1 MKVILQEDVL
11 GLGEEGDVCEV
22 AAGYARNFLLRQKAA
37 VRYSTHA
44 VAQLEHHRDAIE
56 KRRADKRASAVS
68 LRDRLEAETLTFEMT
83 AGDTGKLFGSITN
96 AAIAAELESRGYEI
110 ERRRIEVPDH
120 SLKTIGEHEVR
131 LRLYESESANLKVI
145 ITGEGGSAAAAAAAS
160 DETDGGESEPAPE
173 GAADAAGSADAGAS
187 AESQASAEAAS
198 DEAAEP
204 VAD

>member
-37 VRYSTHA
+37 VPYSTHA

-56 KRRADKRASAVS
+56 KRKADKRASAVS

-110 ERRRIEVPDH
+110 DRRRIEVPDH

>member
-37 VRYSTHA
+37 VPYSTHA
-44 VAQLEHHRDAIE
+44 IAQLEHHRDAIE
-56 KRRADKRASAVS
+56 KRKADNRASAAS

-96 AAIAAELESRGYEI
+96 AAIAAELEGRGYEI
-110 ERRRIEVPDH
+110 DRRRIEVPDH

-145 ITGEGGSAAAAAAAS
+145 ITGEGGSAAAAAS
-160 DETDGGESEPAPE
+160 DESDGGESEPAPE

-187 AESQASAEAAS
+187 AESRASAEAAETV
-198 DEAAEP
+198 DG
-204 VAD
+204 

>member
-56 KRRADKRASAVS
+56 KRKADKRASAVS

-110 ERRRIEVPDH
+110 DRRRIEVPDH

>member
-37 VRYSTHA
+37 VPYSTHA

-56 KRRADKRASAVS
+56 KRKADKRASAVS
-68 LRDRLEAETLTFEMT
+68 LRDRIEAETLTFEMT

-110 ERRRIEVPDH
+110 DRRRIEVPDH

-160 DETDGGESEPAPE
+160 DESDGGESEPAPE